1 MMKSS
6 KLIEGFIAKGAVAA
20 TKTNVNSACAFW
32 CYQATVPDK
41 AKLLKKM

>member
-6 KLIEGFIAKGAVAA
+6 KLVESFIAKGAVAA

-32 CYQATVPDK
+32 AYQAKVPEK
-41 AKLLKKM
+41 AKIFKKM